1 MQFLLR
7 GLAVLFW
14 KIKSGGVQAGGKG
27 GGGRVGGCLVTEDGG
42 WRKGKEEEWGGDGV
56 CVIDV
61 QRWLR

>member
-1 MQFLLR
+1 M
-7 GLAVLFW
+7 
-14 KIKSGGVQAGGKG
+14 
-27 GGGRVGGCLVTEDGG
+27 TEDGG